1 MTTIECCV
9 QESPVDS
16 LELRRT
22 LPSLP
27 QCGGYASFEG
37 LIRSVN
43 HGRRVVRL
51 EYEAYDELA
60 LKELR
65 RICEAA
71 AERFKASFI
80 RAVHR
85 KGVIDVGQVAVVIQ
99 VLTAHRREA
108 FGACRA
114 VIDQLK
120 ANVPIWKKEV
130 YEDGGHA
137 WTLCSHH
144 QDLHDHHR

>member
-1 MTTIECCV
+1 MATIECRI
-9 QESPVDS
+9 QDTPLDP
-16 LELRRT
+16 LELRRS
-22 LPSLP
+22 LPELP

-37 LIRSVN
+37 LIRNMN

-51 EYEAYDELA
+51 DYEAYDELA

-71 AERFKASFI
+71 AERFGAPFI

-85 KGVIDVGQVAVVIQ
+85 KGVLEIGETAVVIQ

-108 FGACRA
+108 FEACRA

-120 ANVPIWKKEV
+120 ATVPIWKREV
-130 YEDGGHA
+130 YEDGSHT
-137 WTLCSHH
+137 WTRCSE
-144 QDLHDHHR
+144 HDHLDHHHR